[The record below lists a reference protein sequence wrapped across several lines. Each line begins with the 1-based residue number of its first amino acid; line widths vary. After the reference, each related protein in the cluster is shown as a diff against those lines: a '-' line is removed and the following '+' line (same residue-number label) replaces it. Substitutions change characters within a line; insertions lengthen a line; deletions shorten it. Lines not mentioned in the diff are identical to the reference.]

1 MMQTLTHQTVTN
13 QTMTNQTALRRIG
26 AVSAILGAVV
36 QVATGIG
43 SSSGFGTVPAGAP
56 AEVLLPAVANQP
68 WLWTTVQ
75 LGFVLGPVF
84 WLMAFV
90 ALSATLTQGQSGPL
104 AKLAATTLGVG
115 AAVHIVSS
123 SINGFGVAALAR
135 SWGAASATEQA
146 DLVLMGNVLLTLL
159 DGTWASSITL
169 FHGFPFVLSGL
180 AVVTSGRYPTLVG
193 WLGFLG
199 GLGSLIAGPFMF
211 FDVAGLPIG
220 LSIISA
226 VVISIYMLVLGV
238 LLWSEPGGPR

>member
-1 MMQTLTHQTVTN
+1 MQTLTYQTVTDQTVTN
-13 QTMTNQTALRRIG
+13 QITLRRIG
-26 AVSAILGAVV
+26 AVGAILGAVV
-36 QVATGIG
+36 QVAAGTG
-43 SSSGFGTVPAGAP
+43 SSSAFGTVPAGAP
-56 AEVLLPAVANQP
+56 AELLLSAVANQP
-68 WLWTTVQ
+68 WLWTTIQ

-84 WLMAFV
+84 WLLAFV
-90 ALSATLTQGQSGPL
+90 ALSATLTQERGDAL
-104 AKLAATTLGVG
+104 AKLAAATLAVG

-135 SWGAASATEQA
+135 AWAAAPAAEQA
-146 DLVLMGNVLLTLL
+146 DLVLMGNVLLTIL

-180 AVVTSGRYPTLVG
+180 AVITSGRYPAFLG
-193 WLGFLG
+193 WIGFLG

-226 VVISIYMLVLGV
+226 VIISIYMIGLGV
-238 LLWSEPGGPR
+238 LLWREPV